1 MPKRILIVEDD
12 QAISRLLE
20 SNLRLSGYQPICT
33 ADGCQALELLQN
45 KPFDLALCDIMLP
58 EIDGFELLPH
68 MRARG
73 VPVIFVSAKADVQ
86 SRVRGLRLGAEDYL
100 VKPFDILEL
109 LVRMEKVLARSDKH
123 PRTFRYRDIAVDEA
137 SYTVTKSGT
146 PVSLKPME
154 YELLLTFIRHPGMVM
169 TREDLLHQVWGD
181 AFIGETRTVDVHVA
195 ALRRKLD
202 LGRELATVYK
212 IGYRLEVLA

>member
-12 QAISRLLE
+12 AAISRLLE

-33 ADGCQALELLQN
+33 ADGRQALELLQN

-73 VPVIFVSAKADVQ
+73 VPVIFLSAKADVQ

-109 LVRMEKVLARSDKH
+109 LVRMERCSRG
-123 PRTFRYRDIAVDEA
+123 RTSIRRGSGIAI
-137 SYTVTKSGT
+137 SPS
-146 PVSLKPME
+146 M
-154 YELLLTFIRHPGMVM
+154 
-169 TREDLLHQVWGD
+169 
-181 AFIGETRTVDVHVA
+181 
-195 ALRRKLD
+195 RR
-202 LGRELATVYK
+202 ATQSRK
-212 IGYRLEVLA
+212 AEHRFH

>member
-1 MPKRILIVEDD
+1 MRILVVEDEQD
-12 QAISRLLE
+12 LNRILAKTLKAE
-20 SNLRLSGYQPICT
+20 GYSVDSCFDGVEALDYLKGAEYDAVVLDVMMPRMDGFSVLAQMR
-33 ADGCQALELLQN
+33 ADGNETPVLFLTA
-45 KPFDLALCDIMLP
+45 KDS
-58 EIDGFELLPH
+58 
-68 MRARG
+68 
-73 VPVIFVSAKADVQ
+73 VPDRVHGLDSGAD
-86 SRVRGLRLGAEDYL
+86 DYL

-123 PRTFRYRDIAVDEA
+123 PQRFRYRDIAVDEA
-137 SYTVTKSGT
+137 SHTVTKSGT

-181 AFIGETRTVDVHVA
+181 AFIGETRTVDMHVA

-202 LGRELATVYK
+202 LGGELATVYK